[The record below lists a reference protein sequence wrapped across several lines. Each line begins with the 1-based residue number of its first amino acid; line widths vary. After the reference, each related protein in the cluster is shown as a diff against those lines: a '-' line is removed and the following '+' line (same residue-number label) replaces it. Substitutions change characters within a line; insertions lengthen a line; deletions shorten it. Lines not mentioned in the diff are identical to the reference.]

1 MSSQICPDQSM
12 LTAFAAG
19 TLTGEQCTDVSRHVD
34 ECDECRSV
42 VNACN
47 ASFLATM
54 ATVRKNTTE
63 HIVPQDLTALRLV
76 PERNRELLSPELR
89 TIADE
94 YSRRLRSGITVDV
107 AIHLAEHGIVA
118 DSSEV
123 PAEHLL
129 LLMELLCLELQHSW
143 QASDPASKADSSD
156 NKPPRLSE
164 EDRAT
169 TIQYA
174 QRFPVLKRCPLL
186 VVDLARHEAT
196 LRGFQVD
203 DGTLKPV
210 NQSSDIEQF
219 DLIKP
224 IASGGMG
231 VVWKAVNRELG
242 RTVAVKL
249 IQQNKVGG
257 NPERQLLYQQR
268 FLVEAQAAA
277 RLTHANI
284 VQIHSIHNTGGQLY
298 YEMDLIE
305 GGNLRDL
312 IQSPAPMAVSRA
324 VELMR
329 DIAGAIDHAHQRGV
343 IHRDLKPENILMKD
357 GQSPMITDFGL
368 AKLVDS
374 DTALTQD
381 DTAMG
386 TMSYM
391 APEQF
396 RDAATVTVSAD
407 LYSMGAMLYELLA
420 GDVPISYK
428 GDITSFSDKVE
439 NFDPPPPQRSDRS
452 ISKDIQNVCLKCL
465 AKKPEQRYRSAADL
479 ANDLTAFLEGRP
491 VSARR
496 IGPLGQFWRV
506 CRRYP
511 KTASLAGLLVAAL
524 LVGFLVSLK
533 FMLDAR
539 HQAMLAL
546 GAVNHF
552 YLQVDQND
560 AFRQPAFNDLRVR
573 LMQEGRDRLSELT
586 YAPVSSRDKSS
597 QRAIATLHFVN
608 GRSLQELE
616 RSEEAFAEFQRAESI
631 QRGLIEEDPSDH
643 DARADLATTL
653 VAMEQASPQHQSVS
667 AWQEE
672 ALSLRRMIAEELPDT
687 DSRKAKSLRLLA
699 NVYMNKAN
707 RLARPII
714 QKHAETPSTDLQEAI
729 RLFELAGEHRE
740 AAVKLRPSNSVDQ
753 GEKDALE
760 RDRIV
765 GRANLAVLL
774 SRVSESSAE
783 SLLGL
788 RDAALLLSD
797 YLQTHPWDVEA
808 RRQLAECQLSTY
820 LMAEVKNDIE
830 FSALIAA
837 ERDADVVVAMMPNDM
852 SSRRTVAR
860 IALERALDL
869 IVTDLDITIESNA
882 TSFSPARLNAAAVEQ
897 LVRAFEHLP
906 SNPEAD
912 KTGASL
918 RSAEILTAVRIARVL
933 RTLTPLEGFAEPA
946 EGAAEDLRQR
956 YLESLRMVREQLYQS
971 SSEAT
976 PVSIND
982 FSEARIQT
990 LAYSSVVAHLK
1001 FETSK
1006 CHARGKACLELI
1018 QSSRQAGRESPV
1030 NEQCETIVRQLIE
1043 SSQGTLQQ

>member
-1 MSSQICPDQSM
+1 MCPDQSM

-19 TLTGEQCTDVSRHVD
+19 TLKGEQRTDVSRHID

-42 VNACN
+42 VDACN
-47 ASFLATM
+47 PSFLATM
-54 ATVRKNTTE
+54 ATVRKNATE

-76 PERNRELLSPELR
+76 PERNRELLPSELR
-89 TIADE
+89 GIADD
-94 YSRRLRSGITVDV
+94 YSRRLRSGTNVDV
-107 AIHLAEHGIVA
+107 SIHLAEHGIVA
-118 DSSEV
+118 DSDEV
-123 PAEHLL
+123 SAEQLL
-129 LLMELLCLELQHSW
+129 LLMELLCLELKHSW
-143 QASDPASKADSSD
+143 QVSPSSPEAEGADAKNPQEYD
-156 NKPPRLSE
+156 ENRP
-164 EDRAT
+164 T

-186 VVDLARHEAT
+186 IVDLARYEAI
-196 LRGFQVD
+196 LRGFPVD
-203 DGTLKPV
+203 VGTSKPV
-210 NQSSDIEQF
+210 SQSSDIEQF

-312 IQSPAPMAVSRA
+312 IQSPARLSVSRA

-329 DIAGAIDHAHQRGV
+329 DIAGAIDHAHRRGV

-386 TMSYM
+386 TMTYM

-407 LYSMGAMLYELLA
+407 IYSMGAMLYELLA
-420 GDVPISYK
+420 GDVPIAYK

-524 LVGFLVSLK
+524 LAGFFVSLK

-539 HQAMLAL
+539 QQAMLAL

-560 AFRQPAFNDLRVR
+560 AFRQPAFNDLRIR

-586 YAPVSSRDKSS
+586 YAPVSSRDRSS

-616 RSEEAFAEFQRAESI
+616 QTEEAFAEFQRAESI
-631 QRGLIEEDPSDH
+631 QRGLIDDDPSDQ

-653 VAMEQASPQHQSVS
+653 VAMEQASPQHENVSV
-667 AWQEE
+667 WQEE
-672 ALSLRRMIAEELPDT
+672 ALSLRRRIAEDLPDT

-714 QKHAETPSTDLQEAI
+714 QKHTEIPATDLREAI
-729 RLFELAGEHRE
+729 RLFELAGQHRE
-740 AAVKLRPSNSVDQ
+740 TAAKLKPSNSVDQ

-783 SLLGL
+783 SLSGL
-788 RDAALLLSD
+788 RIAASLLSD

-820 LMAEVKNDIE
+820 LMAEVKNDTE

-837 ERDADVVVAMMPNDM
+837 ERDADVVVAMMPNDV

-860 IALERALDL
+860 IALERALDIL
-869 IVTDLDITIESNA
+869 VSDLDLTIESNE
-882 TSFSPARLNAAAVEQ
+882 TSFAPARLNASAVEQ
-897 LVRAFEHLP
+897 LDRAFEHLP

-912 KTGASL
+912 KTGGSL
-918 RSAEILTAVRIARVL
+918 GSAEILTAVRITRVL
-933 RTLTPLEGFAEPA
+933 RALTPLEGFAKPA

-956 YLESLRMVREQLYQS
+956 YLEQLRMAREQLYQS
-971 SSEAT
+971 SADAT
-976 PVSIND
+976 PVSVDD
-982 FSEARIQT
+982 FSDARIQT
-990 LAYSSVVAHLK
+990 LAYSAVVAHLR
-1001 FETSK
+1001 FETTK
-1006 CHARGKACLELI
+1006 CRARAKACLEII
-1018 QSSRQAGRESPV
+1018 QSRRLSGRENPV
-1030 NEQCETIVRQLIE
+1030 NEQCETILRQLID
-1043 SSQGTLQQ
+1043 SSQGPLPPTE